1 MAHELF
7 RTEFVTRVRS
17 AIVRAEEISRIEHHG
32 LAGRARE
39 VFMKGMLQPILPP
52 YVELWLEEDIHPR
65 TASALFLSIF
75 PKRNVS
81 ISSLSS

>member
-1 MAHELF
+1 
-7 RTEFVTRVRS
+7 
-17 AIVRAEEISRIEHHG
+17 
-32 LAGRARE
+32 
-39 VFMKGMLQPILPP
+39 MKGMLQPILPP